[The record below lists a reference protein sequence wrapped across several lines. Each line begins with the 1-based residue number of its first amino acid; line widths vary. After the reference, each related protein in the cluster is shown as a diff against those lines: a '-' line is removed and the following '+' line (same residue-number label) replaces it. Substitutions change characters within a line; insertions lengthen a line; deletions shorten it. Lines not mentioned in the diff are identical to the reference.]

1 MSILDEFAKKAKTLK
16 KTIVLPEG
24 MDVRVASAADKILKS
39 GIASLIVLATPDEW
53 KKSCA
58 DAGVQPA
65 ANGDCKL
72 EVIDWCNSPLLNE
85 FANLYA
91 EDRAKKGKNVSADD
105 AKKQMQNRLYFGNM
119 LVKTERAAGL
129 VAGSIASTG
138 DMLKAAFQVVGTA
151 PGISKASSTFIM
163 ELKTPS
169 PAGDNV
175 LLFADCAVN
184 PCPTAEELAGTA
196 LATVNT
202 YKNLIGGQAR
212 VAFLSFSSKGSASH
226 DLVTKVQEAVKIT
239 LQKAKEMGISE
250 DVAVFDGEMQLDAA
264 LVDKVAKAKCKESKV
279 AGRANVLIFP
289 DLQAGNI
296 GYKLVERLAGAT
308 AIGPFIQGAA
318 KPVNDLSRGCSADDI
333 ASTVT
338 VTCCM

>member
-1 MSILDEFAKKAKTLK
+1 MSILEEFAKKAKTLN

-24 MDVRVASAADKILKS
+24 MDARVANAIAKILKE
-39 GIASLIVLATPDEW
+39 GIAKLIVLATPDEW
-53 KKSCA
+53 QQSS
-58 DAGVQPA
+58 AGVVFE
-65 ANGDCKL
+65 NTENL
-72 EVIDWCNSPLLNE
+72 EIVDWQNSPLLQE
-85 FANLYA
+85 FADLYVQ
-91 EDRAKKGKNVSADD
+91 ERAAKGKAITKEE
-105 AKKQMQNRLYFGNM
+105 ALHQMKNRLYFGNM
-119 LVKTERAAGL
+119 LVKTGKAHGL

-138 DMLKAAFQVVGTA
+138 DMLRAAFQVVGTA
-151 PGISKASSTFIM
+151 PGINLASSSFIM

-169 PAGDNV
+169 PAGDKV
-175 LLFADCAVN
+175 MLFADCAVN
-184 PCPTAEELAGTA
+184 PNPNAEQLSDIA
-196 LATVNT
+196 LSTVNT

-212 VAFLSFSSKGSASH
+212 VAFLSFSSKGSAKH
-226 DLVTKVQEAVKIT
+226 ELVEKVQQAVELT
-239 LQKAKEMGISE
+239 LKRAKEMNISE
-250 DVAVFDGEMQLDAA
+250 DVAIFDGEMQLDAA
-264 LVDKVAKAKCKESKV
+264 LVESVGKAKCKGSSV

-333 ASTVT
+333 ASTIT